1 MAEAPDEGDDAS
13 NRGSVAAVDA
23 RGASGRGTPATGGRA
38 SVSTAAGSGTSASG
52 IDGAA
57 SIAASQHVLDQ
68 QVKQLLAHVGVVWR
82 PHVRG
87 CVVLCAAWVP
97 DAGLRQVRHVVLS
110 TVSTGRDVD
119 GVVDSVL
126 GTVTSLGERDVRFA
140 RYEACCMVC
149 WGSRVLHSLTHART
163 TCCEQLPAGESH
175 AQVPV
180 CLCGAVCGC
189 VCFTHAAGEP
199 GGAA

>member
-1 MAEAPDEGDDAS
+1 M
-13 NRGSVAAVDA
+13 
-23 RGASGRGTPATGGRA
+23 
-38 SVSTAAGSGTSASG
+38 
-52 IDGAA
+52 
-57 SIAASQHVLDQ
+57 
-68 QVKQLLAHVGVVWR
+68 WR

-149 WGSRVLHSLTHART
+149 WAREYCTHART
-163 TCCEQLPAGESH
+163 AANSYRLVKAMRKCLSACAAPSVDAFVSRMLQASPEALLDADMAAVADAYMATPQYQQLRTDIVSQVRSSLLAAH
-175 AQVPV
+175 ASRLVTD
-180 CLCGAVCGC
+180 G
-189 VCFTHAAGEP
+189 
-199 GGAA
+199 